1 MLVNQTVMDGLLKNV
16 PESDFWKVRI
26 EFVQKAYPDVFKEGS
41 DITTMLAAANAIQS
55 LNSTQTSTLELLAST
70 YRYDYWN
77 ICEAMIENHQ
87 SNAAASSGEGFMDK
101 EDVHRQLQLETLRFQ
116 RRELNDRMQ
125 MRLRMVLNEDQ
136 IKDVPGL
143 RPTVATGKEWYW

>member
-1 MLVNQTVMDGLLKNV
+1 MDGLLKNV